1 MFSTEEHANRLK
13 PEKYSQEHFSDQ
25 NKIIVSMRRHFL
37 GVLELEFYHMLS
49 VFPDLLLSNWVL
61 RSPHLVKHVSLTRS
75 IDSVQPPIV

>member
-49 VFPDLLLSNWVL
+49 VFPDLLLSN
-61 RSPHLVKHVSLTRS
+61 
-75 IDSVQPPIV
+75 